1 MMMKKYASLLFA
13 LFLALS
19 LSVSAAADSSG
30 VYVYDDAAL
39 LTQEEYDTLTASAM
53 AVADQYGCGVYV
65 VTVDD
70 MADYIDPDAVTETG
84 ETGMAAFTE
93 YAWDALGLA
102 ASYDSNGIM
111 LALSMAER
119 DFQMLAHGDTANAA
133 FTDYGKYIM
142 QDEFLDNFREDDWYG
157 GFADYIAACGRYLE
171 ANANGAPIDVEP
183 SDETEEEYEPL
194 SFGDKLFFAALMAF
208 RFGLPL
214 GLIVAFIVCAIYKR
228 QLKSVRRAT
237 EAARYTVSGGAEITA
252 REDRFT
258 HTTEVRTPIKTE
270 SDDHDSGPSF
280 SGGTTVNSGGFSH
293 SGGQVRIPERKT
305 SPMKRILCA
314 LLSALLLLTLTACGG
329 KQSVED
335 PSVQPP
341 VEQPDT
347 PDTPDPPAPSEAEQS
362 LADLRETIRAA
373 GAVLGCAYL
382 GSTNGETDTDLTAL
396 LEGADCLTA
405 YPFLREI
412 PAEQVVAPGGWDIYC
427 IVPADENADVAVNE
441 YGWLTEGA
449 ELPEAGELLYH
460 GSGAAP
466 VYLIANESDIMP
478 NTQVTVTAAD
488 GTAVIYQPFL
498 SLRDGSL
505 AVPEDGTVYDFTVY
519 PEGFVRETTA

>member
-13 LFLALS
+13 LVLALS
-19 LSVSAAADSSG
+19 LSVSAAADAD
-30 VYVYDDAAL
+30 VYVYDDADILSTDECAAL
-39 LTQEEYDTLTASAM
+39 NEAAA

-65 VTVDD
+65 VAVDD
-70 MADYIDPDAVTETG
+70 MADYIDPDTVTETG

-228 QLKSVRRAT
+228 QLKSARARDRGRALHRLRRRRDHRARGPLHPHHRGAHAHQDGVRRPRQRPELLRRHDRQLRRLLALRRKILNPRKENISHET
-237 EAARYTVSGGAEITA
+237 NPLRAAASRCCCSPSPPAAGKSRRRTLPCSRRLSSPTPPILPIPPRRARRSSRSPTCARPSAPRARCSAVPTSARPTA
-252 REDRFT
+252 RRA
-258 HTTEVRTPIKTE
+258 PI
-270 SDDHDSGPSF
+270 
-280 SGGTTVNSGGFSH
+280 
-293 SGGQVRIPERKT
+293 
-305 SPMKRILCA
+305 
-314 LLSALLLLTLTACGG
+314 
-329 KQSVED
+329 
-335 PSVQPP
+335 
-341 VEQPDT
+341 
-347 PDTPDPPAPSEAEQS
+347 
-362 LADLRETIRAA
+362 
-373 GAVLGCAYL
+373 
-382 GSTNGETDTDLTAL
+382 
-396 LEGADCLTA
+396 
-405 YPFLREI
+405 
-412 PAEQVVAPGGWDIYC
+412 
-427 IVPADENADVAVNE
+427 
-441 YGWLTEGA
+441 
-449 ELPEAGELLYH
+449 
-460 GSGAAP
+460 
-466 VYLIANESDIMP
+466 
-478 NTQVTVTAAD
+478 
-488 GTAVIYQPFL
+488 
-498 SLRDGSL
+498 
-505 AVPEDGTVYDFTVY
+505 
-519 PEGFVRETTA
+519 

>member
-1 MMMKKYASLLFA
+1 
-13 LFLALS
+13 
-19 LSVSAAADSSG
+19 
-30 VYVYDDAAL
+30 
-39 LTQEEYDTLTASAM
+39 
-53 AVADQYGCGVYV
+53 
-65 VTVDD
+65 
-70 MADYIDPDAVTETG
+70 
-84 ETGMAAFTE
+84 
-93 YAWDALGLA
+93 
-102 ASYDSNGIM
+102 
-111 LALSMAER
+111 
-119 DFQMLAHGDTANAA
+119 
-133 FTDYGKYIM
+133 
-142 QDEFLDNFREDDWYG
+142 
-157 GFADYIAACGRYLE
+157 
-171 ANANGAPIDVEP
+171 
-183 SDETEEEYEPL
+183 
-194 SFGDKLFFAALMAF
+194 
-208 RFGLPL
+208 
-214 GLIVAFIVCAIYKR
+214 
-228 QLKSVRRAT
+228 
-237 EAARYTVSGGAEITA
+237 
-252 REDRFT
+252 
-258 HTTEVRTPIKTE
+258 
-270 SDDHDSGPSF
+270 
-280 SGGTTVNSGGFSH
+280 
-293 SGGQVRIPERKT
+293 
-305 SPMKRILCA
+305 MKRILCA

-329 KQSVED
+329 KKPAED

-382 GSTNGETDTDLTAL
+382 GATYGNDALDLHAL
-396 LEGADCLTA
+396 LEDNGYAA
-405 YPFLREI
+405 RYPFLLDL
-412 PAEQVVAPGGWDIYC
+412 PSKLAVSTGGWDIYC

-488 GTAVIYQPFL
+488 GTAIIYQPFL

>member
-13 LFLALS
+13 LVLALS

-39 LTQEEYDTLTASAM
+39 LTQEEYDTLNEAAA
-53 AVADQYGCGVYV
+53 AVSEQYGCGVYV

-119 DFQMLAHGDTANAA
+119 DFQMLAHGDTAN
-133 FTDYGKYIM
+133 
-142 QDEFLDNFREDDWYG
+142 
-157 GFADYIAACGRYLE
+157 
-171 ANANGAPIDVEP
+171 GAPIDVEP

-214 GLIVAFIVCAIYKR
+214 GLIVAFIVCAVYKR

-293 SGGQVRIPERKT
+293 SGGK
-305 SPMKRILCA
+305 
-314 LLSALLLLTLTACGG
+314 
-329 KQSVED
+329 
-335 PSVQPP
+335 
-341 VEQPDT
+341 
-347 PDTPDPPAPSEAEQS
+347 
-362 LADLRETIRAA
+362 
-373 GAVLGCAYL
+373 
-382 GSTNGETDTDLTAL
+382 
-396 LEGADCLTA
+396 
-405 YPFLREI
+405 F
-412 PAEQVVAPGGWDIYC
+412 
-427 IVPADENADVAVNE
+427 
-441 YGWLTEGA
+441 
-449 ELPEAGELLYH
+449 
-460 GSGAAP
+460 
-466 VYLIANESDIMP
+466 
-478 NTQVTVTAAD
+478 
-488 GTAVIYQPFL
+488 
-498 SLRDGSL
+498 
-505 AVPEDGTVYDFTVY
+505 
-519 PEGFVRETTA
+519 